1 MTAASTMTHA
11 LEVRNLSVAFPTE
24 MGRVQALDDVSLQV
38 SRDEV
43 LGIVGESGCGKS
55 TLGMSIMGLLPPNA
69 IVEQGAVLLSGED
82 LVRMPRRDL
91 EKVRG
96 SRVGMVFQEPMT
108 ALNPVMTVGRQID
121 EVLRTH
127 QAVSKAQARVR
138 TLELL
143 DLVGLPD
150 PKRQAGSYPHQLSGG
165 MRQRVVIAIA
175 IACDPEVLVADEPT
189 TALDVT
195 VQAQILDLL
204 KRLQENVGLAIV
216 LITHDL
222 SVISHMADRVAIMYA
237 GRKVEEGAT
246 RAVLRQPQHPYTA
259 RLLAA
264 VPRRQRADSAGRGR
278 LEEIGGRVPTLEEP
292 ANSCSFAERCNRTL
306 EVCVTTRPELVP
318 GPGDSLAA
326 CFNQVGQK

>member
-1 MTAASTMTHA
+1 MTAAAPATTA
-11 LEVRNLSVAFPTE
+11 LEVRNLSVVFRTE
-24 MGRVQALDDVSLQV
+24 AGRVQALDDVSLHV

-55 TLGMSIMGLLPPNA
+55 TLGMSIMGLLPA
-69 IVEQGAVLLSGED
+69 SATVEQGGVLLAGED
-82 LVRMPRRDL
+82 LVRMSRHEL

-96 SRVGMVFQEPMT
+96 SRIGMVFQEPMT
-108 ALNPVMTVGRQID
+108 ALNPVMTVGRQIA

-127 QAVSKAQARVR
+127 QPVSKQQAMARA
-138 TLELL
+138 LDLL

-150 PKRQAGSYPHQLSGG
+150 PRRQASSYPHQLSGG

-175 IACDPEVLVADEPT
+175 IACEPEVLIADEPT

-204 KRLQENVGLAIV
+204 KRLQESVGLAIV

-222 SVISHMADRVAIMYA
+222 SVISHVADRVAIMYA
-237 GRKVEEGAT
+237 GRKVEEGAA
-246 RAVLRQPQHPYTA
+246 RAVLRRPQHPYTA

-264 VPRRQRADSAGRGR
+264 VPRRQHADAAGRGR
-278 LEEIGGRVPTLEEP
+278 LEEIAGRVPTLTEP
-292 ANSCSFAERCNRTL
+292 ASSCTFAARCNRTL
-306 EVCVTTRPELVP
+306 DVCVTIRPELIP

-326 CFNQVGQK
+326 CFNQVGQG